1 MCRAHKVTS
10 RAFKGEG
17 TPAGVDATWVVGA
30 PVAQAIAILEQLQPA
45 DQDWLFAPL
54 RTGHHFN
61 RRRSG
66 RTHANEVLSSRATC
80 DDIAGFI
87 TWINQYCATHA
98 RPDHIPEIGGLPA
111 RVTTAQFRRTL
122 SWFIA
127 RRPGGSIAGA
137 IAYRHHSVQMFEGY
151 AGTTASG
158 FRAEVEAEQALA
170 RGEELA
176 LMVERH
182 DHDRLAGPA
191 AQEAQARLREY
202 GRHVRFQGTI
212 PGDRRQFAKL
222 LARHDPHIYPG
233 RYVTCVH
240 NPDRA
245 LCHSGNQPGPSLG
258 DCQPLACRNVALT
271 TDNITAWRDQLTKL
285 DSALGSGDM
294 LTPYV
299 RDRLEARRQQIR
311 RLLDQTQDNA

>member
-1 MCRAHKVTS
+1 VTS

-54 RTGHHFN
+54 VTGRHHN
-61 RRRSG
+61 RRRLG
-66 RTHANEVLSSRATC
+66 RTHTNEVLSSRATV
-80 DDIAGFI
+80 DDITGFI

-98 RPDHIPEIGGLPA
+98 RPDHILDIGGQPA

-122 SWFIA
+122 AWFIA

-158 FRAEVEAEQALA
+158 FRAEVEAEQALT
-170 RGEELA
+170 RGEHLA
-176 LMVERH
+176 VMVERH

-191 AQEAQARLREY
+191 AQEAQARLCEY
-202 GRHVRFQGTI
+202 GRHVRFPGAI
-212 PGDRRQFAKL
+212 PGDRRQLAKL
-222 LARHDPHIYPG
+222 LARHDPHVYPG

-245 LCHSGNQPGPSLG
+245 LCHTGNQQGPSLG

-271 TDNITAWRDQLTKL
+271 TDNITAWQAQLTKL
-285 DSALGSGDM
+285 DSAFDTSDELA
-294 LTPYV
+294 PYV
-299 RDRLEARRQQIR
+299 RDRLQAHRQQIQQ
-311 RLLDQTQDNA
+311 LLDQTPDNS